1 MQALRKDAHMSDKVI
16 YLQRK
21 RMKGNSL
28 FLERKGKNGNAPLP
42 AESHMYFRNVF
53 CTFSKM

>member
-1 MQALRKDAHMSDKVI
+1 MSKDARMSDKVI

-28 FLERKGKNGNAPLP
+28 FLERKGKNCNAPLP